1 MNADGCLLEGEKE
14 EKFFVWIKKSN
25 HFGRYFAEFFVDLDS
40 VLQGTLWC
48 FICQFICIMCMHY
61 YCVRDIHWS
70 VKVWTCVPSLSKRV
84 IFFLSLEFQRYAHI
98 VRF

>member
-14 EKFFVWIKKSN
+14 EKFLVWIKKSN

-48 FICQFICIMCMHY
+48 FFRQFIRIMCMHY
-61 YCVRDIHWS
+61 YCIRDIHWS
-70 VKVWTCVPSLSKRV
+70 VKVWICIPSLSKHV
-84 IFFLSLEFQRYAHI
+84 IFLCLAKFK
-98 VRF
+98 